1 MTTCI
6 SPLYND
12 NSEQINLQAMYDY
25 YDSSKTKNCLYDQSD
40 LEPSAEDR
48 EYLNEIEHE
57 WEYELGIR

>member
-12 NSEQINLQAMYDY
+12 NSEQINLQAMYECY
-25 YDSSKTKNCLYDQSD
+25 GSSKTKNCLYDQSD
-40 LEPSAEDR
+40 LETSAEDC

>member
-12 NSEQINLQAMYDY
+12 NSERINLQAMYEY
-25 YDSSKTKNCLYDQSD
+25 YGSSKTKNYLYSQSD
-40 LEPSAEDR
+40 LEPSSEDR